1 MEVPTFCRKNKKP
14 CNRCGYRVLL
24 GTAEGIRT
32 PDLLVRS
39 QTLYPAELQP
49 QVAPSVDDFDRIPQ
63 PIQKSKRIFQKKQK
77 TSKVFCGATP
87 YCSTS
92 CISIIKTASVQE
104 TTNKSKDTFHHSITY
119 SYFSLVFSSREHS
132 FFALFPLTSA
142 LSEWYHRAIEHH
154 TIELMRR
161 FPL

>member
-1 MEVPTFCRKNKKP
+1 MD
-14 CNRCGYRVLL
+14 NRFF

-49 QVAPSVDDFDRIPQ
+49 QVAPSVDDFDRIPHL
-63 PIQKSKRIFQKKQK
+63 IQKSKRYFQKKQK
-77 TSKVFCGATP
+77 TSKVFCVSPLSLGML
-87 YCSTS
+87 
-92 CISIIKTASVQE
+92 CIFIIKTASIPEIATGYQVL
-104 TTNKSKDTFHHSITY
+104 SHDSITY
-119 SYFSLVFSSREHS
+119 SYSMLAFFSRRTS

-161 FPL
+161 STL